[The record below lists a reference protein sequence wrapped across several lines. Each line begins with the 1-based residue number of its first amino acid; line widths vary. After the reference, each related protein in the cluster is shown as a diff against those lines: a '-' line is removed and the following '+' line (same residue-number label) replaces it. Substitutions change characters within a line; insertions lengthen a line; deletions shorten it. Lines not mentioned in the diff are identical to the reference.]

1 MNGSRCT
8 YGTNLGVYP
17 LVHLLQIQYQ
27 PRISA
32 KILFERLVV
41 DNRGTAMT
49 DVLGHTV
56 VIAKEHLRLRFAETM
71 LALPIAM
78 MCGSSTCTVN
88 MIDR

>member
-1 MNGSRCT
+1 M
-8 YGTNLGVYP
+8 
-17 LVHLLQIQYQ
+17 
-27 PRISA
+27 
-32 KILFERLVV
+32 V

-49 DVLGHTV
+49 GVLGHTV
-56 VIAKEHLRLRFAETM
+56 VIAEEHLRLRFAETM